1 MSAQSAVRL
10 QRQISRSFL
19 NCARPPLHTAPGR
32 PLGNPPPMNTIP
44 RWVIAA
50 CLLTVF
56 SGCCNRHGSCRSG
69 KYGACVDDDD
79 SCGYESA
86 YAPYGKHHRHHAPHQ
101 VFSHD
106 CGCSQAL
113 PPVLQPDCG
122 CGGYPQTYS
131 LPAGDC
137 GCGSP
142 GMVMPGAVWSP
153 PAMEMPYSTGCA
165 GCAGQTYLPGG
176 PPVMWQSPTGEPN
189 SAPASEYYIPR
200 STPTPAP
207 GSSTPA
213 TPTTAPA
220 PPAEPMSR
228 VGQPSLL
235 IPAGL

>member
-1 MSAQSAVRL
+1 
-10 QRQISRSFL
+10 
-19 NCARPPLHTAPGR
+19 
-32 PLGNPPPMNTIP
+32 MNTIP

-56 SGCCNRHGSCRSG
+56 SGCCHRHGSCRSG

-79 SCGYESA
+79 WCRYESA
-86 YAPYGKHHRHHAPHQ
+86 YAPYGKHQRHHAPHQ
-101 VFSHD
+101 VFSND
-106 CGCSQAL
+106 CGCGQPL
-113 PPVLQPDCG
+113 PSVLPSDCG

-131 LPAGDC
+131 PPGDC

-142 GMVMPGAVWSP
+142 GMMTPGAVWSP
-153 PAMEMPYSTGCA
+153 PAMGIPYSAGCG

-176 PPVMWQSPTGEPN
+176 PPVMWQSPTSEPMPAPGQ
-189 SAPASEYYIPR
+189 APASEYYTPQ

-228 VGQPSLL
+228 AGQPSLL